1 MKAMAAVA
9 EAQNAVQN
17 LLAGYGLAGRDALAV
32 LRRVGEDIA
41 RGTTDTAGAFEQVRL
56 QSLGVEAEMLAE
68 EGGMLS
74 DAEFARQLG
83 IKSRQ
88 TVHNYRQAGKLIA
101 VPRGVRNV
109 AYPAWQIHRGALL
122 PGLAEV
128 LAALRPQ
135 RLSPLAR
142 VNFFLTEA
150 GALDDQRP
158 LDALRAGEVAAV
170 VAHAQRYGV
179 IGS

>member
-1 MKAMAAVA
+1 MKTMAAAA
-9 EAQNAVQN
+9 EAQTAVQS

-32 LRRVGEDIA
+32 LRRVGEEIA

-56 QSLGVEAEMLAE
+56 QSLGVEQEMLAE

-83 IKSRQ
+83 LKSRQ
-88 TVHNYRQAGKLIA
+88 TVHNYRDAGKIFALPKGA
-101 VPRGVRNV
+101 RNFS
-109 AYPAWQIHRGALL
+109 YPAWQIHRGALL
-122 PGLAEV
+122 PGLGEV
-128 LAALRPQ
+128 LAALRPK
-135 RLSPLAR
+135 RLSPLAQ

-150 GALDDQRP
+150 EALDDQRP
-158 LDALRAGEVAAV
+158 LDRLRAGAVAEV

-179 IGS
+179 VGS